1 MSRKLVLAAVIAII
15 ALCAL
20 SQDAYASCGPLVT
33 ITSPS
38 MDTRL
43 AIGKWQARVANTMN
57 DLYSD
62 WNYARKKSL
71 TASGKGL
78 VASGIPCN
86 TR

>member
-1 MSRKLVLAAVIAII
+1 MSRKSVLAAVGAVM

-20 SQDAYASCGPLVT
+20 SQDAHASCGPMVT
-33 ITSPS
+33 ITSTSTNP
-38 MDTRL
+38 RA
-43 AIGKWQARVANTMN
+43 AIGQWQARVANTMN

-71 TASGKGL
+71 RPSGKGF

-86 TR
+86 TL